1 MNDTDIDEILR
12 LLRVGIKN
20 ADWDSITE
28 AMEYLEEFSETDEEE
43 T

>member
-20 ADWDSITE
+20 TDWDSITE